1 MNSVPTKSLAET
13 INVPRDE
20 VERLVNLLKYQ
31 AHPHP
36 SPHAAFW
43 QGLLDNPS
51 TQGQRKPGPWIVWAG
66 VGCPVDADATVEYTT
81 RGNPQHVCRP
91 AAACTLDW
99 RIDPRPSKRRSNIDK
114 YRVVTKP
121 PAPIAAVLSERSAK
135 DYAVEHAEY
144 MATSADHVLAEYQTY
159 GLALLAVDEGGDDG
173 EVELFEAVDSARQD
187 LQEALV
193 TLRSRVYEFRKRRD
207 RIDAVASDAE
217 A

>member
-1 MNSVPTKSLAET
+1 MSDNQMIIVARE
-13 INVPRDE
+13 E
-20 VERLVNLLKYQ
+20 VERLVKLLQYQ
-31 AHPHP
+31 AHPYP
-36 SPHAAFW
+36 SPHAEFW
-43 QGLLDNPS
+43 QSLLDNPS
-51 TQGQRKPGPWIVWAG
+51 TQGQSDPGPWIAWAG
-66 VGCPVDADATVEYTT
+66 VDCPVDADATVEYTM

-114 YRVVTKP
+114 YRVVTKTP
-121 PAPIAAVLSERSAK
+121 SPIAAALSERSAK

-144 MATSADHVLAEYQTY
+144 MATSADHVFAEYQAY

-173 EVELFEAVDSARQD
+173 EGELFEAVDSARQD
-187 LQEALV
+187 LEEALV

-207 RIDAVASDAE
+207 RIDAVAPDAE